1 MGDGLAGLI
10 TQAEY
15 ARRIGVSKVAVHKW
29 VRAGIIPL
37 RDGLIDPGEADRCR
51 AAHCDPTRSKGLAV
65 AMPQSEPPSSK
76 KAEKP
81 EVVPVAKKRK
91 SPRAEKPAAT
101 QQPAAPAS
109 RPINSKSHEDT
120 EDEQP
125 EAVPTLNSARLE
137 GEILKNKKRALELD
151 EARGKLVDREK
162 TKRAV
167 FALARQEREHWQN
180 WPARIAPVMAAE
192 LGIDTKRLQ
201 GVLDRR
207 VREHLAE
214 IADGQLRL
222 RVV

>member
-1 MGDGLAGLI
+1 MVGLI

-91 SPRAEKPAAT
+91 SPRAEKPAGAK
-101 QQPAAPAS
+101 QPAAPE
-109 RPINSKSHEDT
+109 PQPTTPEPTTPEDT
-120 EDEQP
+120 ADEQP